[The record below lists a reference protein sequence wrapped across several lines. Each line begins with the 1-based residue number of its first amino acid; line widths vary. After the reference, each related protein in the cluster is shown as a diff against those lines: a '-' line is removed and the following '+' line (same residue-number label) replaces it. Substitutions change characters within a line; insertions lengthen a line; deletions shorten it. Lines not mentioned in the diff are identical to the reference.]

1 MLLKIRHALLE
12 VANHPNAKQSAV
24 IINNELIITSGCILQ
39 PYVRP
44 ILPFVADHSNENVCA
59 STKIIHKLQ
68 QCRLVNAQDVDTDEA
83 QHLNA
88 LNYQVTFDRRKLP
101 AAVTDSKHNSNVP
114 HILTRYRAKLLY
126 IFSSKEISRNLHKM
140 LSSMSFQDSQT
151 KDHNEVLLTSFLV
164 LTMRPTS
171 VTTTAP
177 EKFERF
183 LEHIAHY
190 LRYIHPIRPLDD
202 VLTMCTPFGLENFY
216 KTISIGKVSNVIG
229 KSGSLFVLSN
239 NLPLGCEGSA
249 VFNNKLRLIGLI
261 ISTAFQRN
269 NENLQMTI
277 AANFAFLLRD
287 FMNQLGIKIT
297 TITIPRE
304 PSNFAWERSLVVIEA
319 NGNQGTGTFV
329 KVQNKKFII
338 TCSHVVFQVNS
349 TVYCRGVD
357 GEFES
362 DVLWRNPNYD
372 TAFDV
377 ALLSTPSHIPSRY
390 CVRLAQ
396 TKPCLGQTVYNAGF
410 PYFVNF
416 NLKYDFN
423 PSIFQGRI
431 IKYTPAAIMSDG
443 CVQAGQSGGP
453 MFDEHGNIMGVCV
466 SNIKMDNVVYPNI
479 NNAIPIVTIRS
490 ILEDYAKTNDIH
502 ILNNLVA
509 NPDIQRVWALKP
521 PPIISKL

>member
-12 VANHPNAKQSAV
+12 VTNHPNAKQSAI
-24 IINNELIITSGCILQ
+24 IINNEIIITSGCILQ
-39 PYVRP
+39 PYIRP
-44 ILPFVADHSNENVCA
+44 TLPFVADHTNENVCA

-68 QCRLVNAQDVDTDEA
+68 QCRLVNGQEDNSEEA

-88 LNYQVTFDRRKLP
+88 LSYQVTFDRRKLP
-101 AAVTDSKHNSNVP
+101 VAVTERNANVP

-126 IFSSKEISRNLHKM
+126 VFSSKEISRNLHNV
-140 LSSMSFQDSQT
+140 LNSITFNDSST
-151 KDHNEVLLTSFLV
+151 KDHNEVLLTSFLI
-164 LTMRPTS
+164 LTMRPAKAAES
-171 VTTTAP
+171 P
-177 EKFERF
+177 ERFERF

-190 LRYIHPIRPLDD
+190 LRYTMPIRPLDD
-202 VLTMCTPFGLENFY
+202 VLTMCTSLRHGELLQDNKYWQNFKCY
-216 KTISIGKVSNVIG
+216 RQR
-229 KSGSLFVLSN
+229 LFAMCYLIN
-239 NLPLGCEGSA
+239 FNYFLPS
-249 VFNNKLRLIGLI
+249 VYRRLIGLI
-261 ISTAFQRN
+261 ICTAFQRN

-277 AANFAFLLRD
+277 AANFAHLLRD

-297 TITIPRE
+297 TVMLPRE
-304 PSNFAWERSLVVIEA
+304 PSNFAWERTLVVIEA
-319 NGNQGTGTFV
+319 NGNQGTGTLV
-329 KVQNKKFII
+329 KVQNKKFIL

-349 TVYCRGVD
+349 KVSCRGVD
-357 GEFES
+357 GEFEA
-362 DVLWRNPNYD
+362 DVLWRNPHYD

-377 ALLSTPSHIPSRY
+377 ALLSTPKNIPSRY

-453 MFDEHGNIMGVCV
+453 MFDEHGGLMGICVC
-466 SNIKMDNVVYPNI
+466 NIKVDNIVYPNI
-479 NNAIPIVTIRS
+479 NSAVPIISIRS
-490 ILEDYAKTNDIH
+490 ILEDYAKTNDLR

-509 NPDIQRVWALKP
+509 NQDIQRIWSLAP

>member
-12 VANHPNAKQSAV
+12 VTNHPNSKQSAI
-24 IINNELIITSGCILQ
+24 IINNELIITSGCILL

-44 ILPFVADHSNENVCA
+44 ILPFVADHTNDNVCA

-83 QHLNA
+83 HFLNT
-88 LNYQVTFDRRKLP
+88 LSYQVTFDRRKLP
-101 AAVTDSKHNSNVP
+101 VSIAERRRNPNIP
-114 HILTRYRAKLLY
+114 HILTRYGAKLLY
-126 IFSSKEISRNLHKM
+126 IFSSNEISRNLHKM
-140 LSSMSFQDSQT
+140 LNSLTFNESQT
-151 KDHNEVLLTSFLV
+151 KEHNEVLITSFLV
-164 LTMRPTS
+164 LTMRPDK
-171 VTTTAP
+171 TTESP

-190 LRYIHPIRPLDD
+190 LRYIHTIRPLDD

-216 KTISIGKVSNVIG
+216 KTINIGKVSNVIG
-229 KSGSLFVLSN
+229 KNGSLFVLSN

-249 VFNNKLRLIGLI
+249 VFNDKLRLIGLI
-261 ISTAFQRN
+261 ISTTFQRN
-269 NENLQMTI
+269 NENLQMTM
-277 AANFAFLLRD
+277 AANFAYLLRD

-297 TITIPRE
+297 SITIPRE
-304 PSNFAWERSLVVIEA
+304 PSNFAWERTMVVIEA

-349 TVYCRGVD
+349 KVYCRGVD
-357 GEFES
+357 GEFEA
-362 DVLWRNPNYD
+362 DVLWCNPNYD

-377 ALLSTPSHIPSRY
+377 ALLSAPSNIPTRY
-390 CVRLAQ
+390 CVRMAQ

-466 SNIKMDNVVYPNI
+466 SNIKMDKVVYPNI

-490 ILEDYAKTNDIH
+490 ILENYAKTNDVLV
-502 ILNNLVA
+502 LNNLVA
-509 NPDIQRVWALKP
+509 NSDIQRIWSLAP
-521 PPIISKL
+521 PPVISKL

>member
-229 KSGSLFVLSN
+229 KNGSLFVLSN